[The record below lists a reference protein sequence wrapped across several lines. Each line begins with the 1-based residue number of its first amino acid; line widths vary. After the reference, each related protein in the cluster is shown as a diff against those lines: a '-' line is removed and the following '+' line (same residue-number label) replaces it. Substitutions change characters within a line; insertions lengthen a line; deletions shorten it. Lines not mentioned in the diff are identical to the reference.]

1 MVHFAP
7 AAVTAAMSACYYP
20 RNASQPGRPEK
31 ISTDKSWDN
40 YCINSPFVALT
51 ATASYETIRFL
62 KVSLHIN
69 SCCDTLIDV
78 KKKKFGTSLAIL
90 SKLKIGML
98 VSP

>member
-7 AAVTAAMSACYYP
+7 AAVTTAMSACYNFTIP
-20 RNASQPGRPEK
+20 EMLLSQEGQKK

-51 ATASYETIRFL
+51 ATANYETIRFL
-62 KVSLHIN
+62 KVSLHMN

-78 KKKKFGTSLAIL
+78 KKKN
-90 SKLKIGML
+90 
-98 VSP
+98 